1 MIVVDVAK
9 NIHLVLY
16 TDKPTDKSIDRS
28 TSCPEKHHPVAT
40 FEYTDHTVKE
50 AHFGNVSKKRVLRNT
65 NNTITTCPLTCGSTN
80 IEDSVRVSLWSLD
93 RGGGCCSP
101 GSPPSIGVL
110 CRLALISLSDFNV
123 PLPPPPPPPE
133 MNKEDEAGVVA
144 SDVDLFFFEEDDNNC
159 FTFNE

>member
-1 MIVVDVAK
+1 MVVDVAK
-9 NIHLVLY
+9 NKHLVLY

-28 TSCPEKHHPVAT
+28 TSCPEKHYPVAT
-40 FEYTDHTVKE
+40 FEYTVKE

-93 RGGGCCSP
+93 RGGCSRSP

-123 PLPPPPPPPE
+123 PLPPPPPE
-133 MNKEDEAGVVA
+133 VNKEDEAGVVA